1 MKVNFQLIENYGLN
15 CENRHIDLHNNFNFI
30 HFEFNIETMTLVL
43 KWVKSPSD
51 WVQED
56 ELPHLALLHKNVSYL
71 NVSPRDPEMPL
82 SEDSCLSN
90 VTFFPSSSRDISD
103 SIFDK
108 SFPNGDDDI
117 LYMFQSGQV
126 IRVHCEEIELI
137 TV

>member
-1 MKVNFQLIENYGLN
+1 MKVNFQLIENYALN

-43 KWVKSPSD
+43 KWVKSASD

-56 ELPHLALLHKNVSYL
+56 ELPHFTLLHKNVSYL
-71 NVSPRDPEMPL
+71 TVSPRDPEMPL

-103 SIFDK
+103 CIFDK
-108 SFPNGDDDI
+108 SFPNEDDDI